1 MFLIARVGLFVL
13 SAAFSLAGLQYVGV
27 LFLGL
32 GIMGMGMDSKGIE
45 RVSIIAS
52 GAIVIAITLNILLR

>member
-1 MFLIARVGLFVL
+1 
-13 SAAFSLAGLQYVGV
+13 V

-52 GAIVIAITLNILLR
+52 AIVIAITLNILLR